1 MPPLQIHFW
10 VKGVIMKLLL
20 FYAHRWWFKTASKGL
35 PQVPDIDMEDSVEN
49 TVVVFFHAERE
60 DEAKGK
66 SLLDKVVKNIKWLAG
81 KFGTKNV
88 VIHSFNHLSSSKAS
102 PEFSERIIKQTVERL
117 QNTGYAVM
125 CTPFGYFN
133 EFSIHVGGE
142 SLAKVFKE
150 L

>member
-1 MPPLQIHFW
+1 
-10 VKGVIMKLLL
+10 MKLLL
-20 FYAHRWWFKTASKGL
+20 FYAHHWWFKTASKSL
-35 PQVPDIDMEDSVEN
+35 PHVDDVDRESSLDN

-60 DEAKGK
+60 DEEKGK
-66 SLLDKVVKNIKWLAG
+66 SLLDKLVKNIKWLAG
-81 KFGTKNV
+81 KFETKNV

-102 PEFSERIIKQTVERL
+102 PEFSEEMIYSATAKLE
-117 QNTGYAVM
+117 NAGYAVM

-133 EFSIHVGGE
+133 EFKIHVGGE

>member
-1 MPPLQIHFW
+1 
-10 VKGVIMKLLL
+10 MKLLL
-20 FYAHRWWFKTASKGL
+20 FYAHTWWFKTASKGL
-35 PQVPDIDMEDSVEN
+35 PQVPDVRMEDSLN
-49 TVVVFFHAERE
+49 DAAVVFLHAEKE
-60 DEAKGK
+60 DEEKGK
-66 SLLDKVVKNIKWLAG
+66 GLVDKMVKNVKWLAG

-88 VIHSFNHLSSSKAS
+88 VLHSFNHLSSSKAS
-102 PEFSERIIKQTVERL
+102 PEFSEQIIQQVVERL
-117 QNTGYAVM
+117 WNAGYTVM

>member
-1 MPPLQIHFW
+1 
-10 VKGVIMKLLL
+10 MKLLL
-20 FYAHRWWFKTASKGL
+20 FYVHTWWFKTASKSL
-35 PQVPDIDMEDSVEN
+35 IDVPDTDREESIEN
-49 TVVVFFHAERE
+49 AVVVFFHAEKE
-60 DEAKGK
+60 DEDKGK

-81 KFGTKNV
+81 KFNTKHV

-102 PEFSERIIKQTVERL
+102 PEYSEQMILSVSEKL
-117 QNTGYAVM
+117 KNSGYVVM

-133 EFSIHVGGE
+133 EFKMHVGGE

>member
-1 MPPLQIHFW
+1 
-10 VKGVIMKLLL
+10 MKLLL
-20 FYAHRWWFKTASKGL
+20 FYAHTWWFKTASKSL
-35 PQVPDIDMEDSVEN
+35 PQVPDIDTEDSMEN
-49 TVVVFFHAERE
+49 TVVVFLHAEKE
-60 DEAKGK
+60 DEEKGK
-66 SLLDKVVKNIKWLAG
+66 GLLDKLVKNIKWLAG

-102 PEFSERIIKQTVERL
+102 PEFSEQIIKQTAERL
-117 QNTGYAVM
+117 QNAGYTVM

-133 EFSIHVGGE
+133 EFKIHVGGE

>member
-1 MPPLQIHFW
+1 
-10 VKGVIMKLLL
+10 MKLLL
-20 FYAHRWWFKTASKGL
+20 FYAHKWWFRTASKSL
-35 PQVPDIDMEDSVEN
+35 PQVPDVDMEDSVEN
-49 TVVVFFHAERE
+49 TVVVFFHAEKE
-60 DEAKGK
+60 DEEKGK
-66 SLLDKVVKNIKWLAG
+66 GLLDKLVKNIKWHAG

-102 PEFSERIIKQTVERL
+102 PEFSEQTIKQAVDRL
-117 QNTGYAVM
+117 QNAGYAVM

-133 EFSIHVGGE
+133 EFMIRVGGE